1 MSALFARL
9 FGRLHSYKLPILILT
24 NVVSTTFA
32 ACSNTNSQCKNFDCK
47 TCKNKRRTFWFLNW
61 KIKLKASE
69 HAHCTMH
76 ILHCVVWPH
85 GLHVHTSR
93 YVQTCTICRSTLH
106 VHTHT
111 RTRTHTPT
119 YGVGFVTLCSN
130 PHQSAP
136 ARWAVTNL
144 KKTWKKYEENF
155 ALFSYSDDIR
165 LWEWNQL
172 WDWHGWGE

>member
-1 MSALFARL
+1 MLLVLTHTPGAKTLIARCANQTED
-9 FGRLHSYKLPILILT
+9 ILI
-24 NVVSTTFA
+24 F
-32 ACSNTNSQCKNFDCK
+32 
-47 TCKNKRRTFWFLNW
+47 
-61 KIKLKASE
+61 KLEDQTKSLRAR
-69 HAHCTMH
+69 TMH
-76 ILHCVVWPH
+76 ILRCVVWPQK

-136 ARWAVTNL
+136 ARWAVTIL
-144 KKTWKKYEENF
+144 KKTWKNIKKILHF
-155 ALFSYSDDIR
+155 FPIQMTSDSESGTSSEIDMD
-165 LWEWNQL
+165 EVNNWNKL
-172 WDWHGWGE
+172 A